1 MKVNWSKVDHA
12 YWKYVRICN
21 APMSYS
27 RTLIENNIPI
37 LQKAILQKYS
47 DIIQCIYSK
56 YLRIK
61 HEELSVTKIHPS
73 NYVQSLQNLI
83 VSDIGHLK
91 MTKEAFCRYFKKMT
105 KLTFTQ
111 FVNHYRIDIA
121 KKLLLQ
127 GNTISEVCFQC
138 GFESL
143 SYFNRVFKK
152 VTGTS
157 PTGFRN
163 EYLSSLWLL

>member
-1 MKVNWSKVDHA
+1 
-12 YWKYVRICN
+12 
-21 APMSYS
+21 MSYS

-91 MTKEAFCRYFKKMT
+91 MTKEAFCNTCLMCLYIIGAMP
-105 KLTFTQ
+105 LGINAEPPVHTQ
-111 FVNHYRIDIA
+111 TYHEI
-121 KKLLLQ
+121 L
-127 GNTISEVCFQC
+127 
-138 GFESL
+138 
-143 SYFNRVFKK
+143 VFKTSATLLENEF
-152 VTGTS
+152 VSISTG
-157 PTGFRN
+157 R
-163 EYLSSLWLL
+163 